1 MRYAQLVLLALTL
14 VAGVVI
20 GLLIPYTGLVAAP
33 AHTVTELKTVTET
46 IIATTTLTAPLTEQM
61 REVITLSDKA
71 GRVME
76 FRAIPSKV
84 VSLAPSIT
92 EAMFMLGL
100 GEFIIGVDDISYN
113 NDFMNISGSLKSRG
127 VVSVGG
133 YWWSAIDTEKI
144 LSLNPD
150 LVLAD
155 KGAHIKL
162 LDFFNEYGIKVFYLN
177 GGSAG
182 NLSEV
187 MEDVELISKIFR
199 VEDMGVKMN
208 YLISSSMELLKA
220 SAEARGLVDVSVVIV
235 ISIDS
240 MGIWVAGRG
249 TFIDDL
255 INVIG
260 LKNSVQQSGWLV
272 VSQEDLAN
280 LRPEVIVVFSM
291 GISED
296 ELRNILETR
305 GIYSIGSRIII
316 LSSHET
322 DSLARPS
329 PRIVEG
335 AWILI
340 EKIYEAARR

>member
-14 VAGVVI
+14 VAGITI
-20 GLLIPYTGLVAAP
+20 GLLIPYAGFTAAP
-33 AHTVTELKTVTET
+33 AHTITKTVTET
-46 IIATTTLTAPLTEQM
+46 SITTITLTTPLTKPVY
-61 REVITLSDKA
+61 EVITLSDKA
-71 GRVME
+71 GRVIE
-76 FRAIPSKV
+76 FSAVPSKV

-100 GEFIIGVDDISYN
+100 GELIIGVDDISYS
-113 NDFMNISGSLKSRG
+113 NDFMNISSSLKSMG

-155 KGAHIKL
+155 KGAHIRL

-187 MEDVELISKIFR
+187 IEDVELISKIFR
-199 VEDMGVKMN
+199 VEDRGGEIS
-208 YLISSSMELLKA
+208 YLIRGSMELLKA
-220 SAEARGLVDVSVVIV
+220 SAEARGLVDTSVAIIV
-235 ISIDS
+235 SIDS

-255 INVIG
+255 ISNIG
-260 LKNSVQQSGWLV
+260 LKNSIPQSGWLV
-272 VSQEDLAN
+272 VSQEDLAS

-291 GISED
+291 GISEE
-296 ELRNILETR
+296 ELRNALEAA

-329 PRIVEG
+329 PRVVEG

-340 EKIYEAARR
+340 EKIYEVARG

>member
-1 MRYAQLVLLALTL
+1 MRYAQLALLTLTL
-14 VAGVVI
+14 VVGIAI
-20 GLLIPYTGLVAAP
+20 GLLIPYTGITVAP
-33 AHTVTELKTVTET
+33 AQTITITVTTTPT
-46 IIATTTLTAPLTEQM
+46 IPLTKPTY
-61 REVITLSDKA
+61 EVITLSDKA

-76 FRAIPSKV
+76 FSTVPSRV

-92 EAMFMLGL
+92 ETMFMLGL

-113 NDFMNISGSLKSRG
+113 NDFMNISISLKSRR
-127 VVSVGG
+127 VVNVGG
-133 YWWSAIDTEKI
+133 YWWPAIDTEKI

-187 MEDVELISKIFR
+187 VEDVELISKIFR
-199 VEDMGVKMN
+199 VDDRGREVS
-208 YLISSSMELLKA
+208 YLISGSMELLKA
-220 SAEARGLVDVSVVIV
+220 SIEARGLVGISIAIVV
-235 ISIDS
+235 SIDS

-255 INVIG
+255 INGIG
-260 LKNSVQQSGWLV
+260 LKNSIPQSGWLAL
-272 VSQEDLAN
+272 SQEDLAG

-291 GISED
+291 GISEE
-296 ELRNILETR
+296 ELKNVLETT
-305 GIYSIGSRIII
+305 GIYSIGSHVII

>member
-1 MRYAQLVLLALTL
+1 MRYTQVVLLALTL
-14 VAGVVI
+14 IVGIAI
-20 GLLIPYTGLVAAP
+20 GLLIPYAGAVIAP
-33 AHTVTELKTVTET
+33 ASTITITETSTVT
-46 IIATTTLTAPLTEQM
+46 ATLTKPLTKPLY
-61 REVITLSDKA
+61 EVVTLSDKA

-76 FRAIPSKV
+76 FSAVPNRV

-100 GEFIIGVDDISYN
+100 EEFIIGVDDISYN
-113 NDFMNISGSLKSRG
+113 NNFMNISSFLKSRR
-127 VVSVGG
+127 VVNVGG

-162 LDFFNEYGIKVFYLN
+162 LGFFNEYGIKVFYLN
-177 GGSAG
+177 GGSAS

-187 MEDVELISKIFR
+187 VEDVELISKIFR
-199 VEDMGVKMN
+199 IEDRGREVS
-208 YLISSSMELLKA
+208 YLVSGSMELLKA
-220 SAEARGLVDVSVVIV
+220 SAEVRGLVGISIAIVVSV
-235 ISIDS
+235 DS
-240 MGIWVAGRG
+240 MGIWVVGGG

-255 INVIG
+255 ISGIG
-260 LKNSVQQSGWLV
+260 LRNSIPQSGWLV
-272 VSQEDLAN
+272 VSREDLAN

-291 GISED
+291 GISEE
-296 ELRNILETR
+296 ELKNVLETT
-305 GIYSIGSRIII
+305 GIYSIGSHVII

-329 PRIVEG
+329 PRVVEG

-340 EKIYEAARR
+340 EKIYEVARR

>member
-1 MRYAQLVLLALTL
+1 MRYTQIALLALTL
-14 VAGVVI
+14 IAGIAI
-20 GLLIPYTGLVAAP
+20 GLLIPYTGVVVAP
-33 AHTVTELKTVTET
+33 VYTTTITET
-46 IIATTTLTAPLTEQM
+46 STVTTTLITPLTKPVY
-61 REVITLSDKA
+61 EVVTLSDKA
-71 GRVME
+71 GRVIE
-76 FRAIPSKV
+76 FSTAPSRV

-113 NDFMNISGSLKSRG
+113 NNFMNISSFLKSRR
-127 VVSVGG
+127 VVNVGG
-133 YWWSAIDTEKI
+133 YWWSAIDAEKI

-177 GGSAG
+177 GGSAS

-187 MEDVELISKIFR
+187 AEDVELISKIFR
-199 VEDMGVKMN
+199 IEGKGREVS
-208 YLISSSMELLKA
+208 YLISGSMELLKA
-220 SAEARGLVDVSVVIV
+220 STEARGLVNISIAVVVSV
-235 ISIDS
+235 DS

-255 INVIG
+255 ISIIG
-260 LKNSVQQSGWLV
+260 LKNSISQSGWLV
-272 VSQEDLAN
+272 VSQEDLAS

-291 GISED
+291 GISEE
-296 ELRNILETR
+296 ELRNVLETM
-305 GIYSIGSRIII
+305 GIYSIGSHVII

-329 PRIVEG
+329 PRVVEG

-340 EKIYEAARR
+340 EKIYEVARG

>member
-1 MRYAQLVLLALTL
+1 MRYTQVVLLALTL
-14 VAGVVI
+14 IVGIAI
-20 GLLIPYTGLVAAP
+20 GLLIPYAGAVVAP
-33 AHTVTELKTVTET
+33 ASTITITETSTVT
-46 IIATTTLTAPLTEQM
+46 ATLTKPLTKPLY
-61 REVITLSDKA
+61 EVVTLSDKA

-76 FRAIPSKV
+76 FSAVPNRV

-100 GEFIIGVDDISYN
+100 EEFIIGVDDISYN
-113 NDFMNISGSLKSRG
+113 NNFMNISSFLKSRR
-127 VVSVGG
+127 VVNVGG

-162 LDFFNEYGIKVFYLN
+162 LGFFNEYGIKVFYLN
-177 GGSAG
+177 GGSAS

-187 MEDVELISKIFR
+187 VEDVELISKIFR
-199 VEDMGVKMN
+199 IEDRGREVS
-208 YLISSSMELLKA
+208 YLVSGSMELLKA
-220 SAEARGLVDVSVVIV
+220 SAEVRGLVGISIAIVVSV
-235 ISIDS
+235 DS
-240 MGIWVAGRG
+240 MGIWVVGGG

-255 INVIG
+255 ISGIG
-260 LKNSVQQSGWLV
+260 LRNSIPQSGWLV
-272 VSQEDLAN
+272 VSREDLAN

-291 GISED
+291 GISEE
-296 ELRNILETR
+296 ELKNVLETT
-305 GIYSIGSRIII
+305 GIYSIGSHVII

-329 PRIVEG
+329 PRVVEG

-340 EKIYEAARR
+340 EKIYEVARR